1 MSIELLQSF
10 LGWCTLINVVLLLVW
25 VLGHWL
31 AHDWIYQFHSKLFQM
46 SVATFDSI
54 HYAGMA
60 AYKIAIFMLNLVPYL
75 ALHLLQ

>member
-1 MSIELLQSF
+1 MSLEMLSSF
-10 LGWCTLINVVLLLVW
+10 LGWCTLINVVLLSVW

-31 AHDWIYQFHSKLFQM
+31 AHDFIYRFHNRLFLLSKE
-46 SVATFDSI
+46 TFDGI

-75 ALHLLQ
+75 ALHLMA